1 MITRI
6 VTERAEHKIPHAV
19 SCRALGVSESWFYE
33 HRNRPP
39 TRTEQ
44 RTDRLDHAVTE
55 VFEAHDGEY
64 GSPRIHAELIE
75 RTEWARLSV
84 NTVAQRM
91 QALGLHAKKKRRRR
105 SLTRADKTAPTFP
118 NLLGRRFT
126 TNKPNVAWVGDIT
139 EVTTWEGKLYV
150 ATVID
155 LYSRRLIGWAIADH
169 CRAGLVCDAL
179 KMAIAA
185 RGGSIADVVFHSDR
199 GSQYT
204 SRTFRQLCSKWR
216 ITQSMSRTGSCLD
229 NAVAESW
236 FATFKTEMVYRT
248 TLATRRQ
255 ARRECNIWID
265 RYNRVRRHSHCG
277 YQSPI
282 TFEEAHPNRA
292 TKAA

>member
-1 MITRI
+1 MIDRI
-6 VTERAEHKIPHAV
+6 VIERAGHGIPHAV

-39 TRTEQ
+39 TLSQQ
-44 RTDRLDHAVTE
+44 RRDRLDEAISE
-55 VFEAHDGEY
+55 VFEAYDGEY
-64 GSPRIHAELIE
+64 GSPRVHAELIE
-75 RTEWARLSV
+75 RVEWARLSV
-84 NTVAQRM
+84 NTVAKRM
-91 QALGLHAKKKRRRR
+91 QALGLRAKSKRRRR
-105 SLTRADKTAPTFP
+105 SLTKPDKTAPKFS

-126 TNKPNVAWVGDIT
+126 TDAADVAWVGDIT
-139 EVTTWEGKLYV
+139 EVPTWEGKLYV

-155 LYSRRLIGWAIADH
+155 LYSRRLIGWAIDDH
-169 CRAGLVCDAL
+169 CKAGLVCDAL
-179 KMAIAA
+179 KMAIAT
-185 RGGSIADVVFHSDR
+185 RGGDITGVVFHSDQ

-204 SRTFRQLCSKWR
+204 STVFRGLCSKWE

-236 FATFKTEMVYRT
+236 FATFKTELVYRT

-255 ARRECNIWID
+255 ARREFNTWID
-265 RYNRVRRHSHCG
+265 HYNRIRRHSHCR

-282 TFEEAHPNRA
+282 RFEEATRPRE